1 MDEVHSSS
9 FKNIVQGEAVGVRPR
24 WKKEH
29 LWRVGWASCFSCLHS
44 VDSVLTNLLLST
56 SSLPRWEI
64 RGVLMIFSGGLCN
77 VMTSFLFLFFCVNGY
92 SVCLGRWWGKS
103 EGKGRGGDKERLG
116 GHIPLL

>member
-1 MDEVHSSS
+1 MEERAPV
-9 FKNIVQGEAVGVRPR
+9 
-24 WKKEH
+24 
-29 LWRVGWASCFSCLHS
+29 ASRLGFLLFLSALS
-44 VDSVLTNLLLST
+44 GLPVLTNLLLST